1 VSGRDVGRGPARGT
15 PAPPGRP
22 FLGARPDT
30 SRRQAAPD
38 AAWSRTQLDPE
49 DLPARDGPGEGGRL
63 AHRTSYAIAA
73 LTVLLAALV
82 VLEFATGEASPV
94 DGPIALLI
102 LAIGV
107 LAVVNRRAVA
117 RREEERATEL
127 TDTARL
133 IRSLSRAVSPD
144 SVVEAIADELGAATE
159 ADHVV
164 IVRRRPRAWALDA
177 TLVSV
182 GADGTPS
189 TTTLPSTDLAAPGP
203 GGEPSVRRLESRVAD
218 AFGLANT
225 IASPLIVESGIV
237 GAIVLS
243 RRTGQ
248 PWGDAARR
256 RLAVSAAEA
265 SAALERAY
273 TLSEAEARA
282 ATDPLTGLPNRRR
295 FDDHVR
301 SLDGRRR
308 ANDRVGVLMI
318 DLDHFKRLNDE
329 HGHPAGDRVLA
340 AAARAIAT
348 TVRDV
353 DLPARVG
360 GEEFAVIVRDPS
372 GAAEVAERVRAAI
385 AAVDL
390 RADGLPQVTASV
402 GVAVATDA
410 REPIREV
417 IARADR
423 ALLRAKQDGRDR
435 VVAD

>member
-1 VSGRDVGRGPARGT
+1 VSDRDAGRGSNRGAPAT
-15 PAPPGRP
+15 PGRP
-22 FLGARPDT
+22 FLGARPDA
-30 SRRQAAPD
+30 SRRQAIPG
-38 AAWSRTQLDPE
+38 AARRGSNAGLDELQSRDDPRE
-49 DLPARDGPGEGGRL
+49 DGSLAR
-63 AHRTSYAIAA
+63 RTAYAIAA
-73 LTVLLAALV
+73 LALLLAAFV
-82 VLEFATGEASPV
+82 VLEFATGDASPV
-94 DGPIALLI
+94 DAPIALLI
-102 LAIGV
+102 IVIGILA
-107 LAVVNRRAVA
+107 LVNRRAVA
-117 RREEERATEL
+117 RRERERSDEL
-127 TDTARL
+127 ADTARL
-133 IRSLSRAVSPD
+133 IRNLSRAVSPD
-144 SVVEAIADELGAATE
+144 AVVEAIADELGTATE

-182 GADGTPS
+182 GADAAPS
-189 TTTLPSTDLAAPGP
+189 TSTLPSTDLAAPGP
-203 GGEPSVRRLESRVAD
+203 GGEPSIRRLESRVAD

-225 IASPLIVESGIV
+225 IASPLVVEAGIV

-282 ATDPLTGLPNRRR
+282 VTDPLTGLPNRRR
-295 FDDHVR
+295 FDEHVR

-308 ANDRVGVLMI
+308 ANDRVGILMI

-360 GEEFAVIVRDPS
+360 GEEFAVVVRDPS
-372 GAAEVAERVRAAI
+372 GALEVAERVRAAI

-390 RADGLPQVTASV
+390 RSDGLPQVTASV

-410 REPIREV
+410 AEPIRDV

-435 VVAD
+435 VVAG

>member
-1 VSGRDVGRGPARGT
+1 MSDRDAGRDTVRGT
-15 PAPPGRP
+15 PAPASRP
-22 FLGARPDT
+22 FLGARPDV
-30 SRRQAAPD
+30 SRRQAGRD
-38 AAWSRTQLDPE
+38 AAWHRTHIDPDELPSRD
-49 DLPARDGPGEGGRL
+49 DMDRDGRL
-63 AHRTSYAIAA
+63 ARRTAYAIAA
-73 LTVLLAALV
+73 LATLLAVLV
-82 VLEFATGEASPV
+82 VVEFATGDASPV

-102 LAIGV
+102 LAIGA
-107 LAVVNRRAVA
+107 LALVNRRAVA
-117 RREEERATEL
+117 VRETERAAEL
-127 TDTARL
+127 ADTARL
-133 IRSLSRAVSPD
+133 IRNLSRAVSPD
-144 SVVEAIADELGAATE
+144 SVVAAIADELVAATE

-182 GADGTPS
+182 GADTAPS
-189 TTTLPSTDLAAPGP
+189 TSTLPSTDLAAPGP

-225 IASPLIVESGIV
+225 IAAPLVVESGIV

-243 RRTGQ
+243 RRTGH

-402 GVAVATDA
+402 GVAVARDA
-410 REPIREV
+410 AEPIRDV
-417 IARADR
+417 IARADH
-423 ALLRAKQDGRDR
+423 ALLRAKHDGRDR
-435 VVAD
+435 VVAG